1 MDPRHVTRSYIF
13 IGGEERPTA
22 YFLATLFWLDERNSS
37 GRLQQPLFK
46 IRIAESLQI
55 DFFGAPA
62 WGGNDRPRRL
72 GLMDFIIITFFQR
85 PSCLF
90 N

>member
-13 IGGEERPTA
+13 IGGEKHPTT
-22 YFLATLFWLDERNSS
+22 YFLTTVFWMDKHNST
-37 GRLQQPLFK
+37 GLLQQPLFK

-55 DFFGAPA
+55 DFFGAPT
-62 WGGNDRPRRL
+62 WGGNNRPRRL

-85 PSCLF
+85 RSLAV
-90 N
+90 